1 MAAGAFAAVWTA
13 ITASWT
19 TAALR
24 NGPLPFAA
32 FSLPFWTVGA
42 LLVWTV
48 LSQALEDAVLV
59 VGPERFI
66 LQRGMLGW
74 SAVVAGQ
81 TSALRLR
88 TTTTTVVNGAPLE
101 GLEISEGVRTYGV
114 SARLEQVELAFII
127 DRVEAYVQSIRTRQD
142 VSTQED
148 LAVPPAEL
156 PAGQLDESADVVDR
170 VAHEQ

>member
-1 MAAGAFAAVWTA
+1 
-13 ITASWT
+13 
-19 TAALR
+19 
-24 NGPLPFAA
+24 LPIAA

-48 LSQALEDAVLV
+48 LAQALEDAVLV
-59 VGPERFI
+59 VGPEQFF

-88 TTTTTVVNGAPLE
+88 TTTTTVVNGATLE

-114 SARLEQVELAFII
+114 AARLEQVELAFII
-127 DRVEAYVQSIRTRQD
+127 DRVEAYVRSIKTRYHAASQGPLAAQLPD
-142 VSTQED
+142 QPGGYKLAADGQAQLAPPSAETAGAKQET
-148 LAVPPAEL
+148 L
-156 PAGQLDESADVVDR
+156 PN
-170 VAHEQ
+170 